1 MKTFEEKLSE
11 SIESFFD
18 LDKPDYTDNKK
29 NLYADFIELISLF
42 SNTDGTS
49 FGDVLDRFFGTKDY
63 SNAKQRDK
71 DEAWLIEIYTII
83 EQRSRLFSEDYPFA
97 LDENEVLTLKPEL
110 SWKNKLYLGMLISS
124 KLNIFKGFKPDLT
137 TEFETISYYVL
148 KNFLSSKSIVK
159 EFGKNSTYTGNAKE
173 KIRKLAA
180 DLGLKIEEDELE
192 GISERNNQERGLDV
206 IGWTPFGDK
215 CMNQLVYLAQCACGK
230 DTESK
235 YHDTRRFEN
244 YLKFYKTKPQHI
256 MFVPYSLINTFK
268 NKFYHSDLIEK
279 DFLIFERK
287 RILGLFEDEQTFLGL
302 EMTKIVDGCVQ
313 FEADIV

>member
-1 MKTFEEKLSE
+1 MMTFEEKLSE
-11 SIESFFD
+11 SIESFFN
-18 LDKPDYTDNKK
+18 LDKPDYTENKK
-29 NLYADFIELISLF
+29 NLYADFIELIALF

-63 SNAKQRDK
+63 STAKQRDK
-71 DEAWLIEIYTII
+71 DEGWLIEIFTIL
-83 EQRSRLFSEDYPFA
+83 EQRTRLYAEDYPFT
-97 LDENEVLTLKPEL
+97 LDENEVLMVKPDL

-148 KNFLSSKSIVK
+148 KNFLSAKSIVK
-159 EFGKNSTYTGNAKE
+159 QFGKNSEYTGNAKE
-173 KIRKLAA
+173 KIRKLAT

-192 GISERNNQERGLDV
+192 GISERNNQERGLDI
-206 IGWTPFGDK
+206 IGWTPFGDR
-215 CMNQLVYLAQCACGK
+215 CMNQLIFLAQCACGK

-244 YLKFYKTKPQHI
+244 YLGFYKTKPQHI

-268 NKFYHSDLIEK
+268 NKFYNSDLIEK
-279 DFLIFERK
+279 DFLVFERK
-287 RILGLFEDEQTFLGL
+287 RILSLFEEEDTFLGL
-302 EMTKIVDGCVQ
+302 EMTKVVDGCVKHQ
-313 FEADIV
+313 ADIV

>member
-1 MKTFEEKLSE
+1 MTFEEKLSE

-18 LDKPDYTDNKK
+18 LDKPDYTENKK

-71 DEAWLIEIYTII
+71 DEGWLIEIFAILEERTK
-83 EQRSRLFSEDYPFA
+83 LFSQDYPFT
-97 LDENEVLTLKPEL
+97 LDENEVLMIKTDL
-110 SWKNKLYLGMLISS
+110 SWKNKMYLGMLISS
-124 KLNIFKGFKPDLT
+124 KLNIFKGFSSDLT
-137 TEFETISYYVL
+137 SEFETISYYVL
-148 KNFLSSKSIVK
+148 KNFLSTKSIVK
-159 EFGKNSTYTGNAKE
+159 EFGKNSVYKGNAKE
-173 KIRKLAA
+173 KIRKLAL

-192 GISERNNQERGLDV
+192 GISERNNQERGLDI
-206 IGWTPFGDK
+206 IGWIPFGDQ
-215 CMNQLVYLAQCACGK
+215 CMNQLIYLAQCACGK

-256 MFVPYSLINTFK
+256 MFIPYSLINPSK
-268 NKFYHSDLIEK
+268 NKFYRSDLIEK

-287 RILGLFEDEQTFLGL
+287 RILGLFDEEDTFLGL
-302 EMTKIVDGCVQ
+302 KMTKIVNGCI
-313 FEADIV
+313 EHMADIV